1 VDCVIISVTAASV
14 NIAVEIVYPTPVA
27 AASAAVGL
35 TAPGG
40 LFQSAASL
48 EQVLQIAGVPVTVT
62 EITAAPQVIAQNLSL
77 GEIKEVLSV
86 GAVIAIVVAVVAA
99 CFMCI
104 CCSHLIQR
112 ERAGKPVFKPVG
124 GSVGAVTLPS
134 ATTLSSSSA
143 AAFRVHKV

>member
-1 VDCVIISVTAASV
+1 M
-14 NIAVEIVYPTPVA
+14 
-27 AASAAVGL
+27 
-35 TAPGG
+35 
-40 LFQSAASL
+40 
-48 EQVLQIAGVPVTVT
+48 LQIAGVPVTVT

-99 CFMCI
+99 CFMCL

-143 AAFRVHKV
+143 AFRVHKV